1 MNLYTII
8 EVIEQEFKRELSKED
23 GEKVITLVPH
33 LAEFNE
39 YPEVKV
45 ELIKKGKSD
54 IYDLYYI
61 FRDDRQKVES
71 IQDKENAYIMMYYL
85 AKNKLESTSYD
96 SNVQRQIIGAES
108 LEDIKRIFQKNLL
121 YKAYSFFGS
130 NKQGINLEKSA
141 DGYNVFY
148 YDKNEIKTNIVE
160 NRKLNNACLVLYNYS
175 VRMSKFYTSLE
186 KLGID
191 RDSQLAKMAKDIYI

>member
-85 AKNKLESTSYD
+85 AKNKL
-96 SNVQRQIIGAES
+96 
-108 LEDIKRIFQKNLL
+108 
-121 YKAYSFFGS
+121 
-130 NKQGINLEKSA
+130 
-141 DGYNVFY
+141 
-148 YDKNEIKTNIVE
+148 
-160 NRKLNNACLVLYNYS
+160 
-175 VRMSKFYTSLE
+175 
-186 KLGID
+186 
-191 RDSQLAKMAKDIYI
+191 

>member
-33 LAEFNE
+33 LAEVNE
-39 YPEVKV
+39 YPEAKV

-96 SNVQRQIIGAES
+96 SNVQRQIIEAES

-121 YKAYSFFGS
+121 YKTYGFFGS
-130 NKQGINLEKSA
+130 NKQGINLEKSV